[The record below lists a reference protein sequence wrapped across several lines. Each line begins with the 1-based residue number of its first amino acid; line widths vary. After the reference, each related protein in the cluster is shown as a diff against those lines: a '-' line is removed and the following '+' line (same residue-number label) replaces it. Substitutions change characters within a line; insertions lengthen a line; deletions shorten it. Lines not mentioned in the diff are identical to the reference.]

1 MTCLVDVGDLV
12 EAHLAPVGLGER
24 LARDDLEEEHE
35 LEAVPEV
42 LLDVLDLRPRLPQVR
57 VHPCRERLQYG
68 GGYGLKRL
76 NYLSFGL
83 ILL

>member
-12 EAHLAPVGLGER
+12 EAHLAPVGLGEG

-57 VHPCRERLQYG
+57 VHPCREGLQCG
-68 GGYGLKRL
+68 RGKRGLL
-76 NYLSFGL
+76 CSVTPLGV
-83 ILL
+83 

>member
-12 EAHLAPVGLGER
+12 EAHLAPVGLGEG

-57 VHPCRERLQYG
+57 VHPCREGLQG
-68 GGYGLKRL
+68 REDMG
-76 NYLSFGL
+76 
-83 ILL
+83 